1 MEVKIMAMNLTS
13 NKAKIVWITFVDG
26 KEKKSTKSYDLY
38 KDPET
43 DETAVKNA
51 LQSLVSLGQ
60 NTNAAYFFDPEYQI
74 V

>member
-1 MEVKIMAMNLTS
+1 MAMNLTS

-43 DETAVKNA
+43 DETAVKT
-51 LQSLVSLGQ
+51 LYKVL
-60 NTNAAYFFDPEYQI
+60 
-74 V
+74 